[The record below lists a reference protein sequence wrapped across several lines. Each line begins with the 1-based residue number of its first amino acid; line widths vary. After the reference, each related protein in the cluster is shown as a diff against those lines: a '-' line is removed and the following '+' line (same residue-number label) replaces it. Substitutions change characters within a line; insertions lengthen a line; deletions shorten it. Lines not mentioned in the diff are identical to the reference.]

1 MSLWEILWMGRSSC
15 VWKGG
20 HRTGPSG
27 LRQKRQGSPHEIKW
41 LRIMRFGGTA
51 DRGNWEEGRT
61 LPYEE
66 GQSVRSAEVE
76 QV

>member
-1 MSLWEILWMGRSSC
+1 MGRFSC

-27 LRQKRQGSPHEIKW
+27 LRQKRQGSPHEIKR
-41 LRIMRFGGTA
+41 LQIMRFGGQRT
-51 DRGNWEEGRT
+51 GNREEGGT

-66 GQSVRSAEVE
+66 GQSVRRAEGE